1 MPSMN
6 IAQLLAGQC
15 ISWVALKMQ
24 HTTRLLSGIGR
35 DVSGSRPQPCM
46 RWLGTPPAHDRP
58 IQAQLQAP
66 APGPLFDEEGGP
78 PGKTS
83 FQGCRQWSGE
93 CKPLFRVTRCFR
105 NLVEAGLRCGGSVV
119 KLACA
124 LQYI

>member
-6 IAQLLAGQC
+6 IAQLFAGQC

-58 IQAQLQAP
+58 IQAQLRHLRRGLFLIRRE
-66 APGPLFDEEGGP
+66 GPLERP
-78 PGKTS
+78 P
-83 FQGCRQWSGE
+83 
-93 CKPLFRVTRCFR
+93 FRDAA
-105 NLVEAGLRCGGSVV
+105 NGLASASHYLGLRGAFATLSRQG
-119 KLACA
+119 
-124 LQYI
+124 